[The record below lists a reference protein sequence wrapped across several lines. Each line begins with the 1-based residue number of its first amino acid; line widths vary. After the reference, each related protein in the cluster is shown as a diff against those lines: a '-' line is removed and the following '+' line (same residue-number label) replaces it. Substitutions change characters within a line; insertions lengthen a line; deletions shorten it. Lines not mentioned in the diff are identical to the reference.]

1 MKYYITIK
9 ENQISPF
16 VKTWM
21 HLEEIIQN
29 EISQTE
35 KNKYCMISF
44 ICWIYKSK
52 QWTNRNSH
60 RHRQQLGDCQR
71 GGWVRR

>member
-1 MKYYITIK
+1 MKYYLTIK

-35 KNKYCMISF
+35 K
-44 ICWIYKSK
+44 KSK
-52 QWTNRNSH
+52 CSVFMDMAKKVA
-60 RHRQQLGDCQR
+60 LKYP
-71 GGWVRR
+71 